1 MIMSLTEEQKSFF
14 ANDYSNFWP
23 FISKLDINREPIFH
37 ELENDPELIALAEKV
52 LLKAVI

>member
-1 MIMSLTEEQKSFF
+1 MSLTEEQKSFF